1 MPSSP
6 VTEVFPEQ
14 YISIIMGCH
23 QAQLGEEER
32 DVRLA
37 DSFIGKCLFGV
48 GLSAWLPLL
57 LGFHFSFSLALFQL
71 SLTSV
76 SEPRERDKRR
86 KKK

>member
-6 VTEVFPEQ
+6 VTKVFPEQ